1 MVNLQLWFEQFIN
14 NKPIVQILDILIVW
28 YLIYKLLMYARGTQ
42 VMNLLKG
49 VGIFIAAKFISS
61 VAGLQTIDWI
71 LGQIL
76 AWGVV
81 AAIILFQPELRR
93 ALQMI
98 GQSLFR
104 NRKTSKNPNETLIE
118 NLEQSLKYM
127 SKRKIGAL
135 ISIEGKEPLSE
146 FIETG
151 IRLDSEISFQL
162 LINIFVPNTPLHDG
176 AVIIRNYKIASASCY
191 LPLSESSL
199 IPKELG
205 TRHRAAI
212 GLSEVTDALTLIV
225 SEETGDISLVKH
237 EVLHRGVKADEL
249 HNLLVKYLMVEAEQ
263 KEDTKDS
270 LVGFKEYFL
279 ENLKQWGDRNE

>member
-1 MVNLQLWFEQFIN
+1 MVSLQLWFEQFIN

-61 VAGLQTIDWI
+61 TVGLQTIDWI

-81 AAIILFQPELRR
+81 AAIVLFQPELRR

-104 NRKTSKNPNETLIE
+104 NRKTSKNPNEVLIDH
-118 NLEQSLKYM
+118 LEQSLQYM

-146 FIETG
+146 YIESG
-151 IRLDSEISFQL
+151 IQLDSEISFQL

-176 AVIIRNYKIASASCY
+176 AVIIRNYKIAAASCY

-237 EVLHRGVKADEL
+237 EVLHRGVKGEEL
-249 HNLLVKYLMVEAEQ
+249 HNLLVKYLMVEAEK
-263 KEDTKDS
+263 KEDNKDAFT
-270 LVGFKEYFL
+270 GFKEYFL
-279 ENLKQWGDRNE
+279 ENLKQWGERNE

>member
-1 MVNLQLWFEQFIN
+1 MQYWFEQFIN
-14 NKPIVQILDILIVW
+14 NQPLVQILDILIVW
-28 YLIYKLLMYARGTQ
+28 YLIYKLLMYARDTQ
-42 VMNLLKG
+42 MMNLLKG
-49 VGIFIAAKFISS
+49 VGIFILAKFLSS
-61 VAGLQTIDWI
+61 IIGLQTIDWI

-98 GQSLFR
+98 GQNLFR
-104 NRKTSKNPNETLIE
+104 NRTIQKNPNEVLIDD
-118 NLEQSLKYM
+118 LKASLKYM

-135 ISIEGKEPLSE
+135 ISIEGKEPLTE
-146 FIETG
+146 YIETG
-151 IRLDSEISFQL
+151 IPMDSEVSNQL

-176 AVIIRNYKIASASCY
+176 AVVIQNYRIAAASCY
-191 LPLSESSL
+191 LPLSDSSM

-237 EVLHRGVKADEL
+237 EVLHRAVKDDEL
-249 HNLLVKYLMVEAEQ
+249 HDLLIKYLLTEANK
-263 KEDTKDS
+263 KEETSKDLIVWFKDS
-270 LVGFKEYFL
+270 FRDS
-279 ENLKQWGDRNE
+279 LKQWGDRQ

>member
-1 MVNLQLWFEQFIN
+1 MHPIIEQFLDN
-14 NKPIVQILDILIVW
+14 QPIVQVLDILIVW

-49 VGIFIAAKFISS
+49 VGIFIAAKFLSS
-61 VAGLQTIDWI
+61 IMGLQTIDWI

-81 AAIILFQPELRR
+81 GAIILFQPELRR

-98 GQSLFR
+98 GQNLFR
-104 NRKTSKNPNETLIE
+104 NRKVRRNPNEVLI
-118 NLEQSLKYM
+118 NDLEQSLLYM

-135 ISIEGKEPLSE
+135 ISIEAKEPLE
-146 FIETG
+146 EYIETG
-151 IRLDSEISFQL
+151 IQLDSKISNQL

-176 AVIIRNYKIASASCY
+176 AVIIRNFRIVAASCY
-191 LPLSESSL
+191 LPLSESSI

-212 GLSEVTDALTLIV
+212 GLSEASDALTLIV
-225 SEETGDISLVKH
+225 SEETGEISLVKQ
-237 EVLHRGVKADEL
+237 EVLHRAVDQREL
-249 HNLLVKYLMVEAEQ
+249 KDLLEKYLKDDPEEIEDS
-263 KEDTKDS
+263 KES
-270 LVGFKEYFL
+270 LSSSSIRDYL
-279 ENLKQWGDRNE
+279 TENFKQWGDR

>member
-1 MVNLQLWFEQFIN
+1 MHPIIEQFLDN
-14 NKPIVQILDILIVW
+14 QPIVQVLDILIVW

-49 VGIFIAAKFISS
+49 VGIFIAAKFLSS
-61 VAGLQTIDWI
+61 IMGLQTIDWI

-81 AAIILFQPELRR
+81 GAIILFQPELRR

-98 GQSLFR
+98 GQNLFR
-104 NRKTSKNPNETLIE
+104 NRKVRRNPNEVLI
-118 NLEQSLKYM
+118 NDLEQSLLYM

-135 ISIEGKEPLSE
+135 ISIEAKEPLE
-146 FIETG
+146 EYIETG
-151 IRLDSEISFQL
+151 IQLDSKISNQL

-176 AVIIRNYKIASASCY
+176 AVIIRNFRIVAASCY
-191 LPLSESSL
+191 LPLSESSI

-212 GLSEVTDALTLIV
+212 GLSEASDALTLIV
-225 SEETGDISLVKH
+225 SEETGEISLVKQ
-237 EVLHRGVKADEL
+237 EVLHRAVDQREL
-249 HNLLVKYLMVEAEQ
+249 KDLLEKYLKDDPEEIEDS
-263 KEDTKDS
+263 KES
-270 LVGFKEYFL
+270 LSSSSIRDYL
-279 ENLKQWGDRNE
+279 TENFKQWGDL